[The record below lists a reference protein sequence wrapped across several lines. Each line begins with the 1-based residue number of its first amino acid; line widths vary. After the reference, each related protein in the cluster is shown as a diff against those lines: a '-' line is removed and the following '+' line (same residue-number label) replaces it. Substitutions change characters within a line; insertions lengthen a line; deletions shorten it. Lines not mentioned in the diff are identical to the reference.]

1 MLDGVRTVATKA
13 TFRFLKEL
21 PCTNRFNK
29 ATNVA
34 LCLLPLMINNVDE
47 HVCHSLNEAG
57 DVDVHECG
65 HQELAVEPVH
75 QTAVTRNGVAK
86 ILQSH
91 VPIYS

>member
-1 MLDGVRTVATKA
+1 
-13 TFRFLKEL
+13 
-21 PCTNRFNK
+21 
-29 ATNVA
+29 
-34 LCLLPLMINNVDE
+34 MINNVDE

-75 QTAVTRNGVAK
+75 QTAVSRNGVAK